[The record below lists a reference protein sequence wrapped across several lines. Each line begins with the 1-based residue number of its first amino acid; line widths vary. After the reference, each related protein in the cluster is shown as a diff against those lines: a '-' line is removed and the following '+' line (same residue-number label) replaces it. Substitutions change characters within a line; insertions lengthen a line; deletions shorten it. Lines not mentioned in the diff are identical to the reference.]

1 MTLAPQRTGD
11 VLYEKRDHIAF
22 ITLNRPERANA
33 LTAAMGET
41 VRAIWEDVRDDP
53 YVRCAVVSATGDKY
67 FSTGADV
74 DIVAANGRVASGMG
88 PLSEEVRWSPYQN
101 RVWKPVV
108 CAVNGMVVGGGLHFV
123 VDSDIIIASENA
135 TFLDT

>member
-1 MTLAPQRTGD
+1 MTLTDVLTGD

-22 ITLNRPERANA
+22 VTLNRPERGNA

-41 VRAIWEDVRDDP
+41 IKAVWEDVRDDP
-53 YVRCAVVSATGDKY
+53 YVRCAVVSAAGDKH

-74 DIVAANGRVASGMG
+74 DIVASNGRVASGLG
-88 PLSEEVRWSPYQN
+88 PMSEEVRWSPYQN

-108 CAVNGMVVGGGLHFV
+108 CAVNGMAVGGGLHF
-123 VDSDIIIASENA
+123 
-135 TFLDT
+135 